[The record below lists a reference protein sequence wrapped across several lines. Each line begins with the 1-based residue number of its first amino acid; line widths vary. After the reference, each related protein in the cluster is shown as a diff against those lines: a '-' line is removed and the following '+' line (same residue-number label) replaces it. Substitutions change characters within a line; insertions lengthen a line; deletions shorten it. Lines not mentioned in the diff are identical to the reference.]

1 MRKNV
6 FVCILIFVLVLSMA
20 GCGSS
25 TNTNGVPDPD
35 KIVPKREVLIENLEN
50 SGYTI
55 TILTTIDGSDLTVD
69 RVMAQK
75 GDKFIDIV
83 YGLSAED
90 SSNVFELYSGL
101 YSDDYIITDLE
112 ILKFNRSN
120 IIFSIIVDIAKII
133 FFNSFI
139 AINATSITKD
149 FIIS

>member
-1 MRKNV
+1 MRKNL
-6 FVCILIFVLVLSMA
+6 FICILALAVILFVA

-55 TILTTIDGSDLTVD
+55 TALTSIDSSELIVD
-69 RVMAQK
+69 RVGAHK

-90 SSNVFELYSGL
+90 ASRVFELFCGL
-101 YSDDYIITDLE
+101 YPDDYYILAQNGNYVYCVSDKKTFSNAGFTTTDNVGE
-112 ILKFNRSN
+112 QYIHN
-120 IIFSIIVDIAKII
+120 
-133 FFNSFI
+133 
-139 AINATSITKD
+139 
-149 FIIS
+149 

>member
-1 MRKNV
+1 MRKNI
-6 FVCILIFVLVLSMA
+6 FACMLIFILVISMV

-83 YGLSAED
+83 YGLSTED
-90 SSNVFELYSGL
+90 ASEVFKLYCGI
-101 YSDDYIITDLE
+101 YTDDYYILAQNGDYVYCVSDKATFRKAGFTTTDNVGE
-112 ILKFNRSN
+112 QN
-120 IIFSIIVDIAKII
+120 IH
-133 FFNSFI
+133 N
-139 AINATSITKD
+139 
-149 FIIS
+149 

>member
-1 MRKNV
+1 MRKS
-6 FVCILIFVLVLSMA
+6 IFACVLVFILLFSTT

-75 GDKFIDIV
+75 GNKFIDIV

-90 SSNVFELYSGL
+90 ASKIFELYCGL
-101 YSDDYIITDLE
+101 YPDDYYILAQNGNYVYCVSDKKTFSKAGFTSTDNVGE
-112 ILKFNRSN
+112 QYIHN
-120 IIFSIIVDIAKII
+120 
-133 FFNSFI
+133 
-139 AINATSITKD
+139 
-149 FIIS
+149 